1 MIIKII
7 IGIIVL
13 MGLFLYIIVHG
24 SARKID
30 EEMQEMLDEEQSMIV
45 AELSKKSSRE
55 ANEKRIIPS
64 ENVYVDNSRGVEI
77 LKDAEGKVV
86 RAYEGIDMSAVYTS
100 KSMIFKFFKR
110 FFDIILSGL
119 GLIVLSPVFLFTA
132 IAIKME
138 DGGPVIFSGKRWGK
152 DFEYF
157 PMHKFRSMCVN
168 AEKMT
173 AQVVK
178 EDNKNGMAF
187 KIVDDPRMTKIGKF
201 MRKTSIDELPQL
213 FNVFKGQ
220 MSLVG
225 PRPIQTTTTEGDP
238 YDMQRWCVKPGITC
252 YWQVCGRAEVPWD
265 EWVEMDLK
273 YIDEMSLW
281 TDLKL
286 LIKTVTAVLH
296 KGGAV

>member
-1 MIIKII
+1 
-7 IGIIVL
+7 
-13 MGLFLYIIVHG
+13 
-24 SARKID
+24 
-30 EEMQEMLDEEQSMIV
+30 
-45 AELSKKSSRE
+45 
-55 ANEKRIIPS
+55 
-64 ENVYVDNSRGVEI
+64 
-77 LKDAEGKVV
+77 
-86 RAYEGIDMSAVYTS
+86 
-100 KSMIFKFFKR
+100 
-110 FFDIILSGL
+110 
-119 GLIVLSPVFLFTA
+119 
-132 IAIKME
+132 
-138 DGGPVIFSGKRWGK
+138 
-152 DFEYF
+152 
-157 PMHKFRSMCVN
+157 MHKFRSMCVN